1 MNSFRNLDAYIEGK
15 NIVKEVYCLLKQFP
29 VEERYAMCDQ
39 IRRAAISIT
48 SNIAE
53 GSGRKSTKEKIH
65 FIEISYGSLME
76 VLSQLDIACDLK
88 YITQTEFNDIEKK
101 IDHEARLLSGLSSYF
116 ERQLPNP

>member
-101 IDHEARLLSGLSSYF
+101 IDHEARLLSGLNSYF

>member
-101 IDHEARLLSGLSSYF
+101 IDHEARLLSGLNSYF
-116 ERQLPNP
+116 EHQLPNP